1 MKQAA
6 LEYVSKGFPVF
17 PVWPNGKIP
26 RIKEG
31 NGFKDATLD
40 ANVINHWWDK
50 WPNANIG
57 IPTGKVTGL
66 FVLDVDVKNGKSGKE
81 SLAALISQYG
91 GLPETRKHL
100 TPSGGFHLLFNYP
113 GYEVPSRNGHIGDGL
128 DIKGD
133 GGYVVAPP
141 SLIDDGKY
149 EVENADV
156 PLADAPEWLV
166 TLACEK
172 RIVEKKAS
180 KDTDILK
187 GNRNESVFK
196 AALECK
202 RKGLAREDAVRAVAE
217 ENGRCVPPLEDS
229 EVQRTLESAYRY
241 DVNSI
246 PREIEELN
254 QRHAVVMVGGKCR
267 VLNEVEC
274 PIFNRPDISLST
286 PTDFMNRY
294 ANRKINDKPL
304 GQAWFNHPKR
314 RQLEGIVFAPGK
326 DTPGQYNLWRGFA
339 AEPVQGDCSLYLN
352 HIKDVICSGDE
363 NIYKYVIG
371 WMAHSVQNL
380 GDLVGTAIV
389 LKGKQGAGKGIF
401 VREFGRLFG
410 GHFTHIS
417 QSSHLTGKFNAHL
430 KQTIVLFADEACWG
444 GDKQA
449 EGPLKALITE
459 PTLLIEGKGQDP
471 ITVKNHVHVLVSSN
485 NDWVVPCGPE
495 ERRFLVVE
503 VSEKRAQDG
512 EYFGAIQ
519 KEMDAGGRE
528 ALLHYMMNYDLKGVD
543 LRSFPK
549 TEALFEMKMLG
560 ASPVYKFWYEK
571 LLAGA
576 LDCELDS
583 WNEGVILTAKLQD
596 EYARF
601 AGNAGVRHKGTDTE
615 LGAQL
620 RKLVTP
626 GHEIKDRQ
634 MIKGKRHQTYKF
646 PPLAECRQYFETL
659 MTQKIEWP
667 AEGVVLRI
675 NEAW

>member
-1 MKQAA
+1 MENVNMKAAA
-6 LEYVSKGFPVF
+6 LEYAEKGKQVF
-17 PVWPNGKIP
+17 PLWPNSKKP
-26 RIKEG
+26 TTST
-31 NGFKDATLD
+31 GFKDATT
-40 ANVINHWWDK
+40 NISVINQWFEQY
-50 WPNANIG
+50 PEANIG
-57 IPTGKVTGL
+57 IPTGEVSGL
-66 FVLDVDVKNGKSGKE
+66 FVLDVDVKDGAQGEE
-81 SLAALISQYG
+81 SLAVLIRQYG
-91 GLPETRKHL
+91 ELPETLKHK
-100 TPSGGFHLLFNYP
+100 TPSGGYHLIFKYP
-113 GYEVPSRNGHIGDGL
+113 GYEVRGSAGKIGPGL
-128 DIKGD
+128 DVRCD
-133 GGYVVAPP
+133 GGYIVAPP
-141 SLIDDGKY
+141 SVIDGNKY
-149 EVENADV
+149 EVVDPGVEM
-156 PLADAPEWLV
+156 ADAPEWLLKLASAQKKTEPSKSQVSKGERNNHIFQTAIKCKQQGMTHKEALDLV
-166 TLACEK
+166 T
-172 RIVEKKAS
+172 
-180 KDTDILK
+180 
-187 GNRNESVFK
+187 
-196 AALECK
+196 
-202 RKGLAREDAVRAVAE
+202 AE
-217 ENGRCVPPLEDS
+217 NSQCSPPLDDKEIQTTLNS
-229 EVQRTLESAYRY
+229 AFSYEVSSA
-241 DVNSI
+241 
-246 PREIEELN
+246 PPEIDELN
-254 QRHAVVMVGGKCR
+254 KKHAVVMVGGKCR

-294 ANRKINDKPL
+294 ANRKVNDKPL

-339 AEPVQGDCSLYLN
+339 VDPKEGDCSLYLK
-352 HIKDVICSGDE
+352 HIRDIICSGDE
-363 NIYKYVIG
+363 KIYNYVIG
-371 WMAHSVQNL
+371 WMAHSVQNM
-380 GDLVGTAIV
+380 DNLVGTAIV

-503 VSEKRAQDG
+503 VSDKRAQDG
-512 EYFGAIQ
+512 EYFGNIQ
-519 KEMDAGGRE
+519 KQMDNGGRE
-528 ALLHYMMNYDLKGVD
+528 ALLHYLMNYDLKDVD

-571 LLAGA
+571 LMAGS
-576 LDCELDS
+576 LDCELDD
-583 WNEGVILTAKLQD
+583 WNNGVILTSKLQD
-596 EYARF
+596 DYGKF

-615 LGAQL
+615 LGTQL
-620 RKLVTP
+620 KKLVQT

-634 MIKGKRHQTYKF
+634 MMFGKRYPVYKF
-646 PPLAECRQYFETL
+646 PTLAECREYFETS
-659 MTQKIEWP
+659 MNQKIEWP
-667 AEGVVLRI
+667 TEGVVLRDKDD
-675 NEAW
+675 N